1 MYDHGYS
8 HGWMSDTH
16 PDALRVWLDI
26 QRRLTPE
33 QKFRQVVE
41 MYEAITA
48 AQTAEMRR
56 LYPAATEREVFLR
69 VAARRLGP
77 ELMRKAY
84 GWDPGD

>member
-1 MYDHGYS
+1 
-8 HGWMSDTH
+8 MSDTH

-33 QKFRQVVE
+33 EKFRQVVE

-48 AQTAEMRR
+48 AQTVEVRR

-69 VAARRLGP
+69 VTARRLGP
-77 ELMRKAY
+77 ELMKKAY

>member
-1 MYDHGYS
+1 
-8 HGWMSDTH
+8 MSDTH

-33 QKFRQVVE
+33 QKLRQVVE
-41 MYEAITA
+41 IYEAITA
-48 AQTAEMRR
+48 AQTAEVRR

-84 GWDPGD
+84 GWDRPGD

>member
-1 MYDHGYS
+1 
-8 HGWMSDTH
+8 MSDTH

>member
-1 MYDHGYS
+1 
-8 HGWMSDTH
+8 MSDTH

-48 AQTAEMRR
+48 LQTSEVRR
-56 LYPAATEREVFLR
+56 WYPAATDREVFLR
-69 VAARRLGP
+69 VTARRLGP
-77 ELMRKAY
+77 ELMKKVY
-84 GWDPGD
+84 GWQPDR